1 MIGLLSWSDPQIVL
15 AMLELIHFDNSLQM
29 LGGRMKK
36 VKVGALIGIAALAGS
51 AAIAIASETV
61 TYTYDARG
69 RLVRVEHAGA
79 INNGVVANY
88 TLDKTENRTNVKV
101 TGAP

>member
-1 MIGLLSWSDPQIVL
+1 
-15 AMLELIHFDNSLQM
+15 
-29 LGGRMKK
+29 MKNAR
-36 VKVGALIGIAALAGS
+36 VGALIGIATLTGLAAAALANE
-51 AAIAIASETV
+51 AV

-69 RLVRVEHAGA
+69 RLVKVEHSGT

-88 TLDKTENRTNVKV
+88 SYDKADNRTNVKV